1 VSAIA
6 RVADF
11 WDHHTATW
19 LDGEDQL
26 PAELVPWFASYQ
38 GRGAGSVTCE
48 AFAEPYGGDI
58 RGSPRFVILGLN
70 PGAAALEFQ
79 ARDGVFADA
88 LRRTGSYS
96 AWAASHPYL
105 GDEWT
110 RAHGRNRYGAARLR
124 FARAWLKEPNLPAQD
139 LLTLELYPWHSTRVT
154 APIVPPRPIVEE
166 FIWEPLADLAVELV
180 FAFGKPWLDVC
191 KQLGLREISHWGRG
205 GDDFGSIVPSRAIVV
220 FELPSH
226 QRVVI
231 VWQSGYAGPPGP
243 DDTERLRWLLR

>member
-11 WDHHTATW
+11 WDHHTAAW

-38 GRGAGSVTCE
+38 GRGAGSVTRE

-70 PGAAALEFQ
+70 PGAATPDFQ
-79 ARDGVFADA
+79 ARNGIFAEA
-88 LRRTGSYS
+88 IRRAGSYS
-96 AWAASHPYL
+96 AWAASHAYL
-105 GDEWT
+105 GDDWT
-110 RAHGRNRYGAARLR
+110 RAHGRNRYGEARLR
-124 FARAWLKEPNLPAQD
+124 FARAWLKEPNLPARD
-139 LLTLELYPWHSTRVT
+139 LLILELYPWHSTQVT
-154 APIVPPRPIVEE
+154 APIVPCGPIVEK
-166 FIWEPLADLAVELV
+166 FIWRPLADLSAELI
-180 FAFGKPWLDVC
+180 FAFGKPWLGVC
-191 KQLGLREISHWGRG
+191 KLLGLRELRRWDPG
-205 GDDFGSIVPSRAIVV
+205 GDDFIVASRAGVL

-243 DDTERLRWLLR
+243 DDTERLRRLLR